1 MKSMS
6 RRRRATATAAG
17 LGTALALALSA
28 CGGDSD
34 GGAGSAEPAA
44 VDTSADITGEKIVV
58 SNWEAYMPDD
68 IGKIYTDETGA
79 EADIT
84 YHATNED
91 LVAKVTGS
99 GGEGLDVIFG
109 SQPFLEAF
117 AKAGLLEPLD
127 TDALANWDNLD
138 PAAAEL
144 GTVDGQAYWAPYTWG
159 TTGICYRSDLVDEAP
174 DSWYDLLTP
183 SAANQG
189 KVTMMGTQRWAV
201 LPAQKALG
209 YSVNTTD
216 EGEMDEV
223 KQLMLD
229 AKPNLLAYD
238 DSTFYERLISGEAV
252 MTQAWDGWCNY
263 GTAEN
268 KDIKFVVPKEGSDLW
283 ADGMAILKSSDSLEA
298 DYAFVDTILEP
309 KNHAWAEEN
318 ILYNI
323 PNDAALDLIPAKLT
337 DQYDTLGERREEMLS
352 GENMTDVG
360 DDADSMYNKVITEVT
375 AS

>member
-1 MKSMS
+1 MKTTS
-6 RRRRATATAAG
+6 RRRRATTLAAG
-17 LGTALALALSA
+17 LGAALAMSLTA

-34 GGAGSAEPAA
+34 SDDAEPQA
-44 VDTSADITGEKIVV
+44 VDTAADITGEKIVV
-58 SNWEAYMPDD
+58 SNWEAYMPED
-68 IGKIYTDETGA
+68 IDQIYNKATGA
-79 EADIT
+79 DVEIT

-99 GGEGLDVIFG
+99 GGGGLDVIFG

-117 AKAGLLEPLD
+117 AKAGLLEPID
-127 TDALANWDNLD
+127 TGAMSNWGNLD
-138 PAAAEL
+138 PTYAAL
-144 GTVDGQAYWAPYTWG
+144 GEVDGQTYWAPYTVG

-183 SAANQG
+183 DAKYQG

-209 YSVNTTD
+209 FSVNTTD
-216 EGEMDEV
+216 EGEMDQV

-229 AKPNLLAYD
+229 AKKNLLAYD

-252 MTQAWDGWCNY
+252 MTEAWDGWCNY
-263 GTAEN
+263 GTAEDKN
-268 KDIKFVVPKEGSDLW
+268 IKFAIPKEGSDLW
-283 ADGMAILKSSDSLEA
+283 ADGMAILKSSDHLAA
-298 DYAFVDTILEP
+298 DYAFINTILDA
-309 KNHAWAEEN
+309 KTHAWTEEN

-323 PNDAALDLIPAKLT
+323 PNNAALAEIPASLT
-337 DQYDTLGERREEMLS
+337 KQYDTLGARRDDMLA
-352 GENMTDVG
+352 GENMKDVG
-360 DDADSMYNKVITEVT
+360 DDAAALYNQIITEVT